1 MRRAL
6 FLSLAIALSF
16 GGAMDAHAQNPA
28 LNKAQ
33 SFAPPPPSL
42 SAAQKEELK
51 RVSTYLNTLKT
62 VQGRFMQI
70 AADGRST
77 QGAFYLKK
85 PGRVRFEYDKP
96 NPNLIVADGST
107 VAVSNSNLKTT
118 DRYPLLNSPLKLL
131 LSENLD
137 LTRDSRIVKV
147 ETEPGALS
155 FTARESAGP
164 APGSITLFFADAG
177 SAGLELRQWEVLDA
191 QGVRTRVVLN
201 DLHQVADIPPRLF
214 VIQDLSPFK
223 KRDN

>member
-1 MRRAL
+1 MRRVL
-6 FLSLAIALSF
+6 LLSLALALSF
-16 GGAMDAHAQNPA
+16 GGAVDVHAQNPA
-28 LNKAQ
+28 HTNVP
-33 SFAPPPPSL
+33 SFAPPPPPL
-42 SAAQKEELK
+42 TAAQKEELK

-107 VAVSNSNLKTT
+107 VAVSNANLKTT

-137 LTRDSRIVKV
+137 LTRDSRIVKL

-155 FTARESAGP
+155 FTARENSGP
-164 APGSITLFFADAG
+164 AQGSITLFFADAG

-201 DLHQVADIPPRLF
+201 DLHQVADIPARLF

-223 KRDN
+223 KREN

>member
-51 RVSTYLNTLKT
+51 RVSTYLNTLKA

-85 PGRVRFEYDKP
+85 PGRVRFEYQKP
-96 NPNLIVADGST
+96 NPNLIIADGST
-107 VAVSNSNLKTT
+107 VAVQNAALHTT
-118 DRYPLLNSPLKLL
+118 DRYPLGNSPLRLL
-131 LSENLD
+131 LSDNID
-137 LTRDSRIVKV
+137 LANDSRISAVKHELGV
-147 ETEPGALS
+147 LS
-155 FTARESAGP
+155 LTARDTMGR
-164 APGSITLFFADAG
+164 ITLAFADSG
-177 SAGLELRQWEVLDA
+177 SGLELR
-191 QGVRTRVVLN
+191 
-201 DLHQVADIPPRLF
+201 
-214 VIQDLSPFK
+214 
-223 KRDN
+223 